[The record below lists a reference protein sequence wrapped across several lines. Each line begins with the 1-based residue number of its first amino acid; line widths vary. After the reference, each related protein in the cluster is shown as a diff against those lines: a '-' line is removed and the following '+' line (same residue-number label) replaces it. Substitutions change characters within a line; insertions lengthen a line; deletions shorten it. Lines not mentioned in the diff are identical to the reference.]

1 MGSICLEKVGIPEPN
16 SANGCKLLLTTR
28 LLDVCRGMNCKD
40 IKMELLSKEEA
51 RKLFL
56 DKMECDVFNIPNL
69 KPMAEEVLERC
80 AQLPLAIV
88 TITASFKPLINDYEW
103 RDALEELW
111 TSVIR
116 TNNREE
122 QVLETLKFSYER
134 LKGEKLKQCLLHC
147 ALFPEDFKINKQA
160 LIEHLIDEEIIER
173 MKSRQVKFDR
183 GIFYIE

>member
-1 MGSICLEKVGIPEPN
+1 M
-16 SANGCKLLLTTR
+16 
-28 LLDVCRGMNCKD
+28 
-40 IKMELLSKEEA
+40 
-51 RKLFL
+51 FL

-88 TITASFKPLINDYEW
+88 TITASFKSLINDYEW

-134 LKGEKLKQCLLHC
+134 LKGEKLKQCFLHC
-147 ALFPEDFKINKQA
+147 ALFPEDLKINKQA